1 MGSIIS
7 ATAPES
13 WVLILGRAI
22 LGLGAAGL
30 LQGALAII
38 GFVVPLGK
46 VPMYQGIVIS
56 SLGISVCIG
65 PVIGGALTEHTTWR
79 TYLSLSLS
87 PFRCRAAGVLT
98 RVSRMV
104 LLDVSRRMML
114 V

>member
-65 PVIGGALTEHTTWR
+65 PVIGGAHRAHDLA
-79 TYLSLSLS
+79 YVSLSLSL
-87 PFRCRAAGVLT
+87 PFPMPSSGGINTCF
-98 RVSRMV
+98 
-104 LLDVSRRMML
+104 
-114 V
+114 